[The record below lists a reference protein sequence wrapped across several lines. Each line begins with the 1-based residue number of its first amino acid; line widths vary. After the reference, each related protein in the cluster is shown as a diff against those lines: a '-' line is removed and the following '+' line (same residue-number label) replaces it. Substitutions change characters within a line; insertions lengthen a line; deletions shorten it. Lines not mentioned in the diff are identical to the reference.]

1 MVCAATDCAEFTEP
15 YQKPSGNACEGLAT
29 HDFCRLARSVVQVL
43 LSPPPPPQAASMGSV
58 SNMSFESSFMSLLLG
73 FSEGHKLASSKAHRQ

>member
-1 MVCAATDCAEFTEP
+1 
-15 YQKPSGNACEGLAT
+15 
-29 HDFCRLARSVVQVL
+29 VQVL